1 MAYYIPST
9 LISEHN
15 SARVSCTEYDKLCK
29 NYDGP
34 DMSIIDPASLDGVYQ
49 DQNEPYF
56 TNDLFNAVEAL
67 PDGRLKKLQRLFFAE
82 ANGDPGYMITVLDD
96 VSEDVLIRLYAAC
109 QLMGINDYSTESDKK
124 AGKEWTIQD
133 TTIATVCDKFLTLY
147 ESAPQAVKNDDFIS
161 VEKLICY
168 CSRQRHNWYPLG
180 DKNILQNISDFVAQ
194 FEHDNTSDLVKLRG
208 DKEYHILASWYRW
221 HSDYN
226 KCLEICSKIIDRGTY
241 QYSYNP
247 YRMFARSDRA
257 IVYIEQN
264 KFTEAAQ
271 ELKKALNDYDLMKNS
286 VGFKALNVASFYEN
300 RLFLVSILKVYDI
313 LEALTDRNF
322 DSDRANL
329 VKSRSGVDLA
339 AKISNLDIH
348 EYRHQWEEF
357 CKNLRKRM
365 KYAGYIDYVKLFL

>member
-15 SARVSCTEYDKLCK
+15 AARLSCVAYDKLCK

-34 DMSIIDPASLDGVYQ
+34 DRSAIDPASLDGVYQ

-56 TNDLFNAVEAL
+56 TNDLFDAVEAL
-67 PDGRLKKLQRLFFAE
+67 PDGRLKKLQRLFLAE
-82 ANGDPGYMITVLDD
+82 ANGDPEYMISVLDD
-96 VSEDVLIRLYAAC
+96 GNEDVLIRLYAAC

-133 TTIATVCDKFLTLY
+133 ATIATVCDKFLLLY
-147 ESAPQAVKNDDFIS
+147 ESAPQSVKNDDFIS
-161 VEKLICY
+161 LEKLICY

-180 DKNILQNISDFVAQ
+180 DKNILQNICDFVAQ
-194 FEHDNTSDLVKLRG
+194 FEHDNNSDLVKLRG

-221 HSDYN
+221 NGDYD
-226 KCLEICSKIIDRGTY
+226 KCLEICSKIIDRPSY

-247 YRMFARSDRA
+247 YRMFARSERA
-257 IVYIEQN
+257 LVYIEQN
-264 KFTEAAQ
+264 KFAEAAQ
-271 ELKKALNDYDLMKNS
+271 ELKKGVKDYDLMKNS

-300 RLFLVSILKVYDI
+300 RLFLVSILKIYDI
-313 LEALTDRNF
+313 LEAITDRNF
-322 DSDRANL
+322 DADRANL
-329 VKSRSGVDLA
+329 VRSRTGADLSS
-339 AKISNLDIH
+339 KIQNLDIH
-348 EYRHQWEEF
+348 DYRHQWLEF
-357 CKNLRKRM
+357 CTNLRARM